1 MRKPPKGSW
10 VACYH
15 VLLFVSKRQAK
26 HKSLPIGMVS
36 CLACRA
42 LVGSGVASEL
52 SEHTLFGGC
61 WKYHPSN
68 ILVSVSA
75 WLGAFTLAELSEV
88 NAWESRITQRF
99 RAFSAGFVHICY
111 CLSLTTG
118 LPDERNS
125 RLAASRSLGSC
136 CIPQWW
142 DSGKSEKAFGS
153 SLKPRAVWAKEL
165 VLLALHHV

>member
-68 ILVSVSA
+68 ILVSVSV

-88 NAWESRITQRF
+88 GAWESRITQRF

-118 LPDERNS
+118 LPDERN
-125 RLAASRSLGSC
+125 
-136 CIPQWW
+136 
-142 DSGKSEKAFGS
+142 
-153 SLKPRAVWAKEL
+153 RAVLQQAGAWGAAAYLSDGIVESQRKHL
-165 VLLALHHV
+165 VVPLNHKLCGQRS